1 MTYKDGYDK
10 IVQQYANYA
19 NNINNQYDELKAEI
33 EDKEITDE
41 YTEEMK
47 QDELSLNESNRKEAL
62 EDNEDAKKAELDKY
76 DADYKA
82 NMDKIQNAKS
92 SIDYDYINTTLEN
105 IDFKVPEP
113 TVEDSG
119 EVVEKYM
126 EKLPIIVNNTKYIY
140 LTIESKFEALKQM
153 EEDEYNKYST
163 EYDAIE
169 AKYNG
174 YIGDIND
181 EYDSMKT
188 VIEDKPITEEYTE
201 EMKQEELTLNESNR
215 QQALIDN
222 QTSKTNEQDALNEV
236 YIETMSKIAIA
247 LTEIKYEH
255 ETGFSGDVH
264 INGKLHVDKDLNI
277 EGKLN
282 NISIEDLLQKNDLDS
297 ILVNKA
303 NKEHTH
309 DISDITDYKPYND
322 TELRNLIKTKPT
334 IYIYQTFED
343 AKANWYN
350 ISPYSLVI
358 IKEGPEPYMNTLIVR
373 GASEHRS
380 MILGMSKVEKD
391 YIWVKFQGDDATPWL
406 KESPWRKIPVL
417 NTSNNLICNNVKADN
432 ETRLKALEN
441 HKHTIEDI
449 TGYEPYDDTELREL
463 IDTKSNNEHT
473 HYINDITG
481 YEPYDDTEIKNMII
495 DKADIEH
502 EHVLADIMD
511 YEPYDDTEL
520 RELIDTKSNNE
531 HTHDIKD
538 IIDYKPYDDTE
549 VRNLIKTKPTI
560 YTYTSMED
568 MMTDW
573 DNIPDNSIA
582 VSSQGPGNL
591 SATFTYKYNEWRS
604 LSFNVPKLEANY
616 LWTRFQGDN
625 DPWSSPS
632 VWRKIPV
639 LTNDNRLK
647 IDMSGNRNIYNSAV
661 EIYNSSLINGDTIQ
675 VKLGKADS
683 SLKSGY
689 FGYLYSD
696 TDPKMS
702 IGFHGQNHILTIG
715 TKIINTA
722 LPITASNLKDDNE
735 TRLKASETKISNH
748 ETRLQTAETKINNH
762 DTTIQT
768 IETTISNHETR
779 LKVVERDSKEHSET
793 LSNHENR
800 LNTIENKIV
809 DKIQNKYKHRLN
821 YDEIWNGSNDPVY
834 YGIEI
839 PTLFDGNIQSCYCHN
854 LRSMSIFQYSETRPR
869 VQIRNQHDEIIK
881 DITDIV
887 YTGPDY
893 AYDWVGNDTDINGL
907 TFYYTSISID
917 YEYIP
922 LLEGNGDDVF
932 DICIEQINDHL
943 TPKSQFYH
951 TLRLQTTKVECVNVS
966 IPDDNKLLSV
976 SAIREL
982 IYPIGSIYTSMNAIN
997 PGSFIGGTW
1006 EQIVDRFLYCSN
1018 SSLETGGSKKITVEQ
1033 LPAHSHSITELDIR
1047 GNEDGSNQY
1056 TIAKYG
1062 GNDTTIKTGNTG
1074 NGQDYMPEYM
1084 TVFAW
1089 YRTA

>member
-10 IVQQYANYA
+10 IINKYANYA
-19 NNINNQYDELKAEI
+19 NNINNQYDSMKAEI

-82 NMDKIQNAKS
+82 NMDKIQNATS

-153 EEDEYNKYST
+153 EEDEYNKYSV

-174 YIGDIND
+174 YIGDINN
-181 EYDSMKT
+181 EYDRLKAE
-188 VIEDKPITEEYTE
+188 IEDKPITEEYTE

-282 NISIEDLLQKNDLDS
+282 NISIENLLQKNDLDS

-350 ISPYSLVI
+350 ISAYSLVI

-417 NTSNNLICNNVKADN
+417 TTSDNLICNNVKADN

-473 HYINDITG
+473 H
-481 YEPYDDTEIKNMII
+481 
-495 DKADIEH
+495 
-502 EHVLADIMD
+502 
-511 YEPYDDTEL
+511 
-520 RELIDTKSNNE
+520 
-531 HTHDIKD
+531 DIKD
-538 IIDYKPYDDTE
+538 IIDYKPYDDTDL
-549 VRNLIKTKPTI
+549 RNLIKTKPTI
-560 YTYTSMED
+560 YTYTSMDD

-604 LSFNVPKLEANY
+604 LSFNVPKIEANY
-616 LWTRFQGDN
+616 LWTRFQGDH

-632 VWRKIPV
+632 IWRKIPV
-639 LTNDNRLK
+639 LTNDDRLK
-647 IDMSGNRNIYNSAV
+647 INMSGDRSTYVSSV
-661 EIYNSSLINGDTIQ
+661 EIYNSNLINGDTIT

-683 SLKSGY
+683 SLNSGY

-696 TDPKMS
+696 TDPKMT
-702 IGFHGQNHILTIG
+702 IGLHGHNHILTIG
-715 TKIINTA
+715 TNNINTA

-768 IETTISNHETR
+768 IETTLSNHETR
-779 LKVVERDSKEHSET
+779 LKVVEHDSKEHSET

-800 LNTIENKIV
+800 LNTIEKSIV
-809 DKIQNKYKHRLN
+809 NDVKKMVNYRVKTIQGESGTRI
-821 YDEIWNGSNDPVY
+821 DFGESFT
-834 YGIEI
+834 GIV
-839 PTLFDGNIQSCYCHN
+839 PANA
-854 LRSMSIFQYSETRPR
+854 FQYSYIYIVDGWIELHLIQCVEFMPDIFIANSDGNCIGCMPYFESG
-869 VQIRNQHDEIIK
+869 IRLQSQYNN
-881 DITDIV
+881 ITGKQYWI
-887 YTGPDY
+887 TKSCRLNLSILPIL
-893 AYDWVGNDTDINGL
+893 VGKQNDTFKIHIFCTNPNKEEDIYKL
-907 TFYYTSISID
+907 LELKVEPVSTESISK
-917 YEYIP
+917 P
-922 LLEGNGDDVF
+922 LDSSL
-932 DICIEQINDHL
+932 L
-943 TPKSQFYH
+943 T
-951 TLRLQTTKVECVNVS
+951 LGGL
-966 IPDDNKLLSV
+966 
-976 SAIREL
+976 REL
-982 IYPIGSIYTSMNAIN
+982 LYPIGSIYTSMNNIN
-997 PGSFIGGTW
+997 PSKFIGGTW

-1018 SSLETGGSKKITVEQ
+1018 SSLETGGSKKITVAQ

-1062 GNDTTIKTGNTG
+1062 GNDTTINTGNTG
-1074 NGQDYMPEYM
+1074 SGQDYMPEYM